1 MKTLAVDPGLL
12 CTGWSIFDEG
22 IPVICDKI
30 TMKSKDTQSS
40 RLAKLVWEFQTIIEE
55 HEPEIMIIEDQF
67 VGKNMRTS
75 LVTARAKGVII
86 AAAAMSGIQVIEY
99 APSEI
104 KSVVT
109 GKGNATKEFVAEELI
124 KIYSDN
130 EIVKSL
136 GPYSDKTKSKN
147 DDMYDSLG
155 INHTYW
161 VLKTGRI
168 I

>member
-22 IPVICDKI
+22 NPTYCNKI

-40 RLAKLVWEFQTIIEE
+40 RLANLIWEFSTIIEE
-55 HEPEIMIIEDQF
+55 YEPEIMLIEDQY

-75 LVTARAKGVII
+75 LITARAKGVII
-86 AAAAMSGIQVIEY
+86 AAGAMAGIKVIEY

-109 GKGNATKEFVAEELI
+109 GKGNATKQFVADELI
-124 KIYSDN
+124 RIYYNSDV
-130 EIVKSL
+130 VKSL
-136 GPYSDKTKSKN
+136 GAYCEKGKGKN
-147 DDMYDSLG
+147 DDMYDSIG

-161 VLKTGRI
+161 TLRTGKVI
-168 I
+168 